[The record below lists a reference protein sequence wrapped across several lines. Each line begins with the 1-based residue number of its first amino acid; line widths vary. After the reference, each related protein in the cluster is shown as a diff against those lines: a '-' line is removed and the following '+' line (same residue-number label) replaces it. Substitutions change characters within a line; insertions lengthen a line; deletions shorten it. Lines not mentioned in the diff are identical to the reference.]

1 MRAAMQIP
9 ETSKITLPN
18 KLDYLDIAQLFVHET
33 AKKIGFSGNSLNN
46 IDIAIEEAVS
56 NVMKHTYDAEENRTF
71 DLICERLHNG
81 IKIVIKEMGLP
92 FDPSNVKK
100 YQLSDKLE
108 EASSSGLGLFLI
120 SKVMDD
126 YSFHN
131 LGINGKEMHMTKYL
145 PNAKELPEQPEV
157 IEDPKVIQEKIEY
170 SVRGME
176 EHEAVEVSRCAYKSH
191 GYSFFDEHIYFPE
204 KLVELNRDGTMISA
218 VAVTK
223 DNIFMGHAALLFQ
236 YPEDT
241 IAELTF
247 VFVNVEY
254 RGQGALNR
262 LTEFLFNAK
271 TKRILKGLYAY
282 AVANHVFTQ
291 KAMVRFKINDCG
303 LLLATSPSSWK
314 FKGISDDTSQRI
326 SVVLS
331 YKYMMEP
338 EAKTLYLP
346 AKHNEIIQ
354 KLYKNID
361 CNVHTYII
369 PENNTVKLEAEGN
382 LTTSVNELESCG
394 EIHIHKFG
402 ENTFKEV
409 RKITRNMCVNN
420 VAAINIFLS
429 LEDEITPYMTIE
441 MEKLGYFFA
450 GILPETKIGDA
461 LILQYLNNINLDYSK
476 IVAYSEMAKEI
487 LLYIKENDPNNIYD

>member
-1 MRAAMQIP
+1 MQIP
-9 ETSKITLPN
+9 EISKITLPN
-18 KLDYLDIAQLFVHET
+18 KLDYLDIAQLFVRET

-71 DLICERLHNG
+71 DIICENLRNG

-100 YQLSDKLE
+100 YQLTNTLE
-108 EASSSGLGLFLI
+108 DASTSGLGLFLI

-131 LGINGKEMHMTKYL
+131 LGINGKEMHMTKFL
-145 PNAKELPEQPEV
+145 PNAKEITEQIEMV
-157 IEDPKVIQEKIEY
+157 EDPKVIQEKIEY
-170 SVRGME
+170 TVRGME

-204 KLVELNRDGTMISA
+204 KLVELNGDGTMISA

-223 DNIFMGHAALLFQ
+223 DNVFMGHAALLFQ
-236 YPEDT
+236 YPDDT

-262 LTEFLFNAK
+262 MLEYLFNVPK
-271 TKRILKGLYAY
+271 KRTLKGLYAY

-291 KAMVRFKINDCG
+291 KSMIRFQINDCG

-314 FKGISDDTSQRI
+314 FKGITDDTSQRI
-326 SVVLS
+326 SVILGF
-331 YKYMMEP
+331 KYMEEP
-338 EAKTLYLP
+338 LAKTLYLP
-346 AKHNEIIQ
+346 SKHQSIIH
-354 KLYKNID
+354 KLYNNIGV
-361 CNVHTYII
+361 NVHTLVVA
-369 PENNTVKLEAEGN
+369 EDTVRN
-382 LTTSVNELESCG
+382 LAGISNISASVNELESCG
-394 EIHIHKFG
+394 EIHVKKFG
-402 ENTFKEV
+402 ADFVKEI
-409 RKITRNMCVNN
+409 RKITRDMCVKN
-420 VAAINIFLS
+420 VAAINLFLS
-429 LEDEITPYMTIE
+429 LEDETTPFVSTEI
-441 MEKLGYFFA
+441 EKLGYFFA
-450 GILPETKIGDA
+450 GILPESKIGDA
-461 LILQYLNNINLDYSK
+461 LILQYLNNINIDYSK
-476 IVAYSEMAKEI
+476 ISAYSDVAKEI
-487 LLYIKENDPNNIYD
+487 LEYVKQMDPNKFN

>member
-1 MRAAMQIP
+1 MQIP

-18 KLDYLDIAQLFVHET
+18 KFDYLEIAQLFVRET
-33 AKKIGFSGNSLNN
+33 AKKIGFAGSSLNN

-56 NVMKHTYDAEENRTF
+56 NVMKHTYDPEENRTF
-71 DLICERLHNG
+71 DIICEKLRNG

-100 YQLSDKLE
+100 YQLTENLE
-108 EASSSGLGLFLI
+108 DASTTGLGLFLI
-120 SKVMDD
+120 SKVMDE

-131 LGINGKEMHMTKYL
+131 LGINGKETHMIKYL
-145 PNAKELPEQPEV
+145 PNAKELAEQPEV
-157 IEDPKVIQEKIEY
+157 IEGPKIIQEKIEY
-170 SVRGME
+170 TVRGME

-204 KLVELNRDGTMISA
+204 KLIELNKNGMMIST

-223 DNIFMGHAALLFQ
+223 DNVFMGHGALLYQ

-247 VFVNVEY
+247 IFVNVEY

-262 LTEFLFNAK
+262 MLEYLFNVPK
-271 TKRILKGLYAY
+271 KRVLKGLYAY

-291 KAMVRFKINDCG
+291 KSMIRFQINDCG

-326 SVVLS
+326 SVILGF
-331 YKYMMEP
+331 KYMEQP
-338 EAKTLYLP
+338 QAKTLYLP
-346 AKHNEIIQ
+346 VKHQSIIQ
-354 KLYKNID
+354 KLYKNIGVD
-361 CNVHTYII
+361 SHTFVITEDKTYDLSESSEISF
-369 PENNTVKLEAEGN
+369 
-382 LTTSVNELESCG
+382 SVNELESCG
-394 EIHIHKFG
+394 EIHIKKFG
-402 ENTFKEV
+402 SDIVKEI

-420 VAAINIFLS
+420 VAAINLFLN
-429 LEDEITPYMTIE
+429 LEDEATPYVTTE
-441 MEKLGYFFA
+441 LEKLGYFFA
-450 GILPETKIGDA
+450 GILPESKIGDA
-461 LILQYLNNINLDYSK
+461 LILQYLNNINIDYSK
-476 IVAYSEMAKEI
+476 ISAYSDVAKEI
-487 LLYIKENDPNNIYD
+487 LEYVKEMDPNKFD